1 VLADVA
7 LIVLLIGF
15 ALVGF
20 FRGAL
25 RQLLALGAWLV
36 ALVIAAQ
43 ARNFLADYMRS
54 QEPDFSLQYAN
65 MLSFLVGFLILLT
78 AALAIIELS
87 GRTVTLSS
95 RPIVEEV
102 VGGVALLLV
111 GILAI
116 TGVLF
121 ALDTYYAGPTGFT
134 AEVDLV
140 RQLHAA
146 LGESRIATALHDT
159 LVPLVQSL
167 LGPLLPP
174 DVRHF
179 G

>member
-1 VLADVA
+1 MADVA
-7 LIVLLIGF
+7 IIVLLF
-15 ALVGF
+15 AFLLVGF

-36 ALVIAAQ
+36 AFVVAAQ
-43 ARNFLADYMRS
+43 ARIFLADWLMG

-65 MLSFLVGFLILLT
+65 MLSFLVGFLVLFM

-87 GRTVTLSS
+87 GRTITLSN
-95 RPIVEEV
+95 RAIVEEV
-102 VGGVALLLV
+102 VGGAALLLV
-111 GILAI
+111 GVLAV
-116 TGVLF
+116 TGVIY
-121 ALDTYYAGPTGFT
+121 ALSTYYVAPTQFT
-134 AEVDLV
+134 ADVDLV
-140 RQLHAA
+140 RQLN
-146 LGESRIATALHDT
+146 TALDGSKIAGVLRDT

-174 DVRHF
+174 DVRSF

>member
-1 VLADVA
+1 VLADIA
-7 LIVLLIGF
+7 IIVLLIAF
-15 ALVGF
+15 LLVGF
-20 FRGAL
+20 FRGAI
-25 RQLLALGAWLV
+25 RQLLALAATVV
-36 ALVIAAQ
+36 AFIVAAYG
-43 ARNFLADYMRS
+43 RGFLADFFRA
-54 QEPDFSLQYAN
+54 QEPDFSVQYAH
-65 MLSFLVGFLILLT
+65 MLGFLVAFLILGL

-87 GRTVTLSS
+87 GRTVSLSN
-95 RPIVEEV
+95 RPLVEEFL
-102 VGGVALLLV
+102 GGAALLLV
-111 GILAI
+111 GVLAL

-121 ALDTYYAGPTGFT
+121 ALDTYYAAPIGFT
-134 AEVDLV
+134 AVV
-140 RQLHAA
+140 PVVSQLHTA